1 MGLFGKSDYEKRE
14 ENFAKTL
21 GAILE
26 NELEASDL
34 RNLCREL
41 IGSFPKNGT
50 QLKDKKGKVVIEFED
65 PVTRNDYLEFYFH
78 YQDLGEVNDMLLAKY
93 FINNGY
99 LDEDDEDYDYLI
111 NHSSDDEDEDD
122 EDDEDDDKQS
132 KKSQKD
138 SEMIEKITQKLNK
151 EFEPESVYDE
161 KELQN
166 ALRIFLQQAFPNS
179 KVEREVSFNNN
190 RDTLDI
196 LVDNRYAIEVKIP
209 NNRTELRNLSAQLE
223 EYQETY
229 PEILALILDNK
240 EKNLTN
246 EILHYVKRYEQ
257 KLGIKSIIISGKKRL

>member
-111 NHSSDDEDEDD
+111 NHSSDDEDED
-122 EDDEDDDKQS
+122 KQS

-166 ALRIFLQQAFPNS
+166 ALRMFLQQAFPNS